1 MRALIDADN
10 LSFACAASAE
20 EEDVEVACTRA
31 DSFIENILAETGAT
45 EYELWFSGD
54 NNFRY
59 NVYPEYKGNRKASY
73 RPLWEKEVKQYIT
86 EKWEANWTDG
96 IEADDMLGIRQTELV
111 TGQGTWL
118 DPDDFGASIICAI
131 DKDLNQIKGLHY
143 NWELRRLGEVVREK
157 RIYTVSNEEADYWFF
172 YQLLVGDTT
181 DNIKGVK
188 GIGPKKA
195 AGILHGC
202 ESNRER
208 YEAVLGRYSS
218 EEELDL
224 NAQCVYIH
232 RKLNDYWRNIIGDP
246 AVK

>member
-10 LSFACAASAE
+10 LAFACAASAE

-86 EKWEANWTDG
+86 EKWEANWTDD
-96 IEADDMLGIRQTELV
+96 IEADDMLGIRQLECTDTILAH
-111 TGQGTWL
+111 L
-118 DPDDFGASIICAI
+118 

-181 DNIKGVK
+181 DNIKGVR

-208 YEAVLGRYSS
+208 YEAVLERYSS

-232 RKLNDYWRNIIGDP
+232 RKLGDHWRNIIGDP
-246 AVK
+246 AKL